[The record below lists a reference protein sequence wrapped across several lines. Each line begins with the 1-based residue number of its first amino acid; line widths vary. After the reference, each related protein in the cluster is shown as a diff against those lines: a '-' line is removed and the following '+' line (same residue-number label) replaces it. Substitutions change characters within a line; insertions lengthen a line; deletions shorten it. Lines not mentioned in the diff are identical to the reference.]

1 MEAEYRV
8 ASYLILGALGAFDLF
23 LIVYCIYL
31 ISNGL
36 RPVRRRF
43 LSRGKVHD
51 TLFLSVLWIILYI
64 ALFPALR
71 SSDPPLVWFW
81 FWILRLVEQYD
92 RYRSL
97 RRIHERWRE
106 RRHTPLAGPP
116 AEPASQR

>member
-51 TLFLSVLWIILYI
+51 TLFCPSCGSSCISSSSRPSGRPTHPLCGSGSG
-64 ALFPALR
+64 
-71 SSDPPLVWFW
+71 SSD
-81 FWILRLVEQYD
+81 
-92 RYRSL
+92 
-97 RRIHERWRE
+97 
-106 RRHTPLAGPP
+106 
-116 AEPASQR
+116 